1 MKTYKIE
8 EKFFK
13 GIKIPKENL
22 REAIPAKKYEHL
34 VRIFQDIVEGYT
46 APAYDIVYA
55 IEDAITRKRHKEGVS
70 RKDIKKERN
79 KFLKRM
85 SSYIEQRIKMDLQ
98 TLG

>member
-1 MKTYKIE
+1 MKTYKLE

-13 GIKIPKENL
+13 GIEIPKQEL

-34 VRIFQDIVEGYT
+34 VRIFQDIIEGYT
-46 APAYDIVYA
+46 APAYDVIYA
-55 IEDAITRKRHKEGVS
+55 LEDAITRKRHEQGVS
-70 RKDIKKERN
+70 RKDIRKERN

-85 SSYIEQRIKMDLQ
+85 MSYIEQRLKMDLQ